1 MAQIIKHRRGSI
13 GALKDV
19 TANVGELVIATGSIG
34 DLNAPVVF
42 VGSAATAGGYKAVS
56 KIYRGSTAP
65 TLGSDYGTVMD
76 GTPFYSSNSKTF
88 YILDKDGN
96 ITMDLSGNL
105 EGNTISGITIN
116 NITGSRAT
124 FDTFVSSSALNVT
137 GNTQMGGTL
146 NVNGSTTINNNLTV
160 TGTTSVSGTTNLGS
174 SLNVT
179 GATTLYSA
187 TTINAGLTVTGNTNV
202 NSALNVTGAT
212 TLYSATTINA
222 GLTVTGTTN
231 ANGGLNV
238 TGSVNI
244 SGATSVTGALN
255 VSENTTF
262 QKDLYVSGNIYQ
274 TGSFYTQGDIVLS
287 GSINIGNS
295 LTGDTINFGGEVN
308 SHIIPTTNNTY
319 DLGTSAK
326 AWKDLYVSGTAHIGQ
341 LNLGSIQLTNL
352 DLPGYLNVTGA
363 TTLYSATTI
372 NAGLTVTG
380 NTTVS
385 GDFLANGSNSTLTAN
400 YGGNNI
406 ELVTYN
412 GATIDL
418 YGPTTINGDLTVTGT
433 TNLGSVLNV
442 TGATTLYSATTI
454 NAGLTVT
461 GTTDLNGPLNV
472 TGATTLYSAT
482 TINAGLTVTGTTDLN
497 GPLNVTGA
505 TTLYSATTI
514 NAGLTV
520 TGTTNI
526 NSALNVTGATTLY
539 SATTINANL
548 TVTGTTNVN
557 GPLNV
562 TGATTLYSATTIND
576 NLTVTGTTSVSGTTN
591 LGSALN
597 VTGATTLYSATTI
610 NADLTV
616 TGTTTLSGSISVED
630 LTEKRLVVVGVD
642 GLLTDYTGLTF
653 DNGNLNVSGAIEV
666 TNIQGTGSLYL
677 KPDLDDPR
685 LFEIYNSAAPS
696 GYTDIH
702 FLGNADFNFFGD
714 DTNYLKI
721 DDTAQTVSIVG
732 VNGVFVSSS
741 LKVTGSVNISG
752 NTSVTGAFTVASGS
766 MTSLGGDLY
775 VSGNLQVLGS
785 QTNVQLQSHT
795 VDIGDNIIQVNAY
808 SPFQRYAGLSAYDS
822 GSVGNSGSLLWD
834 STNDYWL
841 FQNANGTSSKIVG
854 VSGGTFGSEAS
865 LTSGTFPIATT
876 GNTIGD
882 SLLIY
887 SGTTLSLNGKFSV
900 DSGTGETK
908 IQGNLNISYSGA
920 TMSSGLTSNVLFI
933 NSNDDIGFISSAD
946 TTSVT
951 DRLLGYNTSTGNLEF
966 SSLIDGGTY

>member
-13 GALKDV
+13 SALKDV
-19 TANVGELVIATGSIG
+19 TANIGEFVIATGSIG
-34 DLNAPVVF
+34 DLNAPIVF
-42 VGSAATAGGYKAVS
+42 VGSDATAGGYKAVS
-56 KIYRGSTAP
+56 KIYQGSIAP
-65 TLGSDYGTVMD
+65 ILGAGYGTVMD
-76 GTPFYSSNSKTF
+76 GTPFYSSTSQSL
-88 YILDKDGN
+88 YILDRNGN
-96 ITMDLSGNL
+96 INMDLTGNL

-124 FDTFVSSSALNVT
+124 FNTFVSSSALNVT

-146 NVNGSTTINNNLTV
+146 NVEGSTTINNNLTV
-160 TGTTSVSGTTNLGS
+160 TGTT
-174 SLNVT
+174 
-179 GATTLYSA
+179 
-187 TTINAGLTVTGNTNV
+187 
-202 NSALNVTGAT
+202 
-212 TLYSATTINA
+212 
-222 GLTVTGTTN
+222 N
-231 ANGGLNV
+231 ANGPLNV

-244 SGATSVTGALN
+244 SGNTSMTGALV
-255 VSENTTF
+255 VSDYVETSLLRGTGSLLLQADKNDGRFVEIYNTSASDTHITASAGQIF
-262 QKDLYVSGNIYQ
+262 LGNDETYVKVDNYGSTKRIDIVADNGLFVSGNIYQ

-308 SHIIPTTNNTY
+308 SHIIPTTNNTF

-326 AWKDLYVSGTAHIGQ
+326 AWKDLYVSGTAYIDQ

-372 NAGLTVTG
+372 NAELTVTG

-461 GTTDLNGPLNV
+461 GTTNVNGSLNV

-482 TINAGLTVTGTTDLN
+482 TINAGLTVTGNTQ
-497 GPLNVTGA
+497 V
-505 TTLYSATTI
+505 
-514 NAGLTV
+514 
-520 TGTTNI
+520 
-526 NSALNVTGATTLY
+526 
-539 SATTINANL
+539 
-548 TVTGTTNVN
+548 
-557 GPLNV
+557 
-562 TGATTLYSATTIND
+562 
-576 NLTVTGTTSVSGTTN
+576 
-591 LGSALN
+591 
-597 VTGATTLYSATTI
+597 
-610 NADLTV
+610 
-616 TGTTTLSGSISVED
+616 
-630 LTEKRLVVVGVD
+630 
-642 GLLTDYTGLTF
+642 
-653 DNGNLNVSGAIEV
+653 
-666 TNIQGTGSLYL
+666 Q
-677 KPDLDDPR
+677 
-685 LFEIYNSAAPS
+685 
-696 GYTDIH
+696 
-702 FLGNADFNFFGD
+702 
-714 DTNYLKI
+714 
-721 DDTAQTVSIVG
+721 
-732 VNGVFVSSS
+732 
-741 LKVTGSVNISG
+741 G
-752 NTSVTGAFTVASGS
+752 NTSVTGSLTVASGS
-766 MTSLGGDLY
+766 ATMLGGNLF

-785 QTNVQLQSHT
+785 QTNVNIESHT
-795 VDIGDNIIQVNAY
+795 VNIGDNIIQVNAY

-822 GSVGNSGSLLWD
+822 GSVGDSGSLLWD

-882 SLLIY
+882 SLLTY

-900 DSGTGETK
+900 DSGSGETK
-908 IQGNLNISYSGA
+908 IQGNLNISYSGS

-933 NSNDDIGFISSAD
+933 NSNDDIGFISSTD

-966 SSLIDGGTY
+966 SSLIDGGQY

>member
-326 AWKDLYVSGTAHIGQ
+326 AWKDLYVSGTAYIDQ

-372 NAGLTVTG
+372 NA
-380 NTTVS
+380 
-385 GDFLANGSNSTLTAN
+385 
-400 YGGNNI
+400 
-406 ELVTYN
+406 
-412 GATIDL
+412 
-418 YGPTTINGDLTVTGT
+418 DLTVTG
-433 TNLGSVLNV
+433 S
-442 TGATTLYSATTI
+442 
-454 NAGLTVT
+454 
-461 GTTDLNGPLNV
+461 
-472 TGATTLYSAT
+472 
-482 TINAGLTVTGTTDLN
+482 
-497 GPLNVTGA
+497 
-505 TTLYSATTI
+505 
-514 NAGLTV
+514 
-520 TGTTNI
+520 
-526 NSALNVTGATTLY
+526 
-539 SATTINANL
+539 
-548 TVTGTTNVN
+548 
-557 GPLNV
+557 
-562 TGATTLYSATTIND
+562 
-576 NLTVTGTTSVSGTTN
+576 
-591 LGSALN
+591 
-597 VTGATTLYSATTI
+597 
-610 NADLTV
+610 
-616 TGTTTLSGSISVED
+616 TTLSGSVLVED
-630 LTEKRLVVVGVD
+630 LTEKRLVVVGLD

-677 KPDLDDPR
+677 KPDLNDSR
-685 LFEIYNSAAPS
+685 LFEIYNSAGPS

-702 FLGNADFNFFGD
+702 FVGNADLNYFGD

-721 DDTAQTVSIVG
+721 DDNAQTVSIVG

-741 LKVTGSVNISG
+741 LKVTGSVNVSG
-752 NTSVTGAFTVASGS
+752 STSITGAFTVASGS

-785 QTNVQLQSHT
+785 ATEVHLQSQT
-795 VDIGDNIIQVNAY
+795 IELDDNIIRLNAY
-808 SPFQRYAGLSAYDS
+808 SPFQRYAGFEVIDS
-822 GSVGNSGSLLWD
+822 GSTGESGSMVWD
-834 STNDYWL
+834 SQNDYWM
-841 FQNANGTSSKIVG
+841 FVSSSGQSSKFVG
-854 VSGGTFGSEAS
+854 TTAGTYGSETS
-865 LTSGTFPIATT
+865 LTSGTFPIANAS
-876 GNTIGD
+876 NTIGD
-882 SLLIY
+882 SLLTY
-887 SGTTLSLNGKFSV
+887 SGTTLAFNTNKFTIDSSNGNTLVYGSV
-900 DSGTGETK
+900 T
-908 IQGNLNISYSGA
+908 LSYSGG
-920 TMSSGLTSNVLFI
+920 TDSGSYSSYVVFRNDNDVLGFVG
-933 NSNDDIGFISSAD
+933 SND
-946 TTSVT
+946 TTNVT
-951 DRLLGYNTSTGNLEF
+951 DRLLGYNSTTGVLEF

>member
-13 GALKDV
+13 SALKDV
-19 TANVGELVIATGSIG
+19 TANIGEFVIATGSIG
-34 DLNAPVVF
+34 DLNAPIVF
-42 VGSAATAGGYKAVS
+42 VGSDATAGGYKAVS
-56 KIYRGSTAP
+56 KIYQGSIAP
-65 TLGSDYGTVMD
+65 ILGAGYGTVMD
-76 GTPFYSSNSKTF
+76 GTPFYSSTSQSL
-88 YILDKDGN
+88 YILDRNGN
-96 ITMDLSGNL
+96 INMDLTGNL

-146 NVNGSTTINNNLTV
+146 NVGGSTTINNNLTV
-160 TGTTSVSGTTNLGS
+160 TGTT
-174 SLNVT
+174 
-179 GATTLYSA
+179 
-187 TTINAGLTVTGNTNV
+187 
-202 NSALNVTGAT
+202 
-212 TLYSATTINA
+212 
-222 GLTVTGTTN
+222 N
-231 ANGGLNV
+231 ANGPLNV

-244 SGATSVTGALN
+244 SGNTSMTGALV
-255 VSENTTF
+255 VSDYVETSLLRGTGSLLLQADKNDGRFVEIYNTSASDTHITASAGQIF
-262 QKDLYVSGNIYQ
+262 LGNDETYVKVDNYGSAKRIDIVADNGLFVSGNIYQ

-308 SHIIPTTNNTY
+308 SHIIPTTNNTF

-326 AWKDLYVSGTAHIGQ
+326 AWKDLYVSGTAYIDQ

-352 DLPGYLNVTGA
+352 DLPGYLNVTGT
-363 TTLYSATTI
+363 TTLYGATII
-372 NAGLTVTG
+372 NANLTVTG
-380 NTTVS
+380 NTTVN
-385 GDFLANGSNSTLTAN
+385 GDFLANGLNSTLTAN

-406 ELVTYN
+406 ELVAYN

-418 YGPTTINGDLTVTGT
+418 YGPTTINDGLTVTGT
-433 TNLGSVLNV
+433 TSVSGVTNLGSSLNV

-454 NAGLTVT
+454 N
-461 GTTDLNGPLNV
+461 N
-472 TGATTLYSAT
+472 
-482 TINAGLTVTGTTDLN
+482 
-497 GPLNVTGA
+497 
-505 TTLYSATTI
+505 
-514 NAGLTV
+514 
-520 TGTTNI
+520 
-526 NSALNVTGATTLY
+526 
-539 SATTINANL
+539 
-548 TVTGTTNVN
+548 
-557 GPLNV
+557 
-562 TGATTLYSATTIND
+562 

-610 NADLTV
+610 NAGLTV
-616 TGTTTLSGSISVED
+616 TGTTNLNGALNVTGVTTLYSATTINNN
-630 LTEKRLVVVGVD
+630 LTVTGTTNVNGPLNVTGATT
-642 GLLTDYTGLTF
+642 LYSATTINAGLT
-653 DNGNLNVSGAIEV
+653 
-666 TNIQGTGSLYL
+666 
-677 KPDLDDPR
+677 
-685 LFEIYNSAAPS
+685 
-696 GYTDIH
+696 
-702 FLGNADFNFFGD
+702 
-714 DTNYLKI
+714 
-721 DDTAQTVSIVG
+721 
-732 VNGVFVSSS
+732 
-741 LKVTGSVNISG
+741 VTGNTQVQG

-882 SLLIY
+882 SLLTY

-900 DSGTGETK
+900 DSGSGETK
-908 IQGNLNISYSGA
+908 IQGNLNISYSGS

-933 NSNDDIGFISSAD
+933 NSNDDIGFISSTD

-966 SSLIDGGTY
+966 SSLIDGGQY

>member
-13 GALKDV
+13 SALKDV
-19 TANVGELVIATGSIG
+19 TANIGEFVIATGSIG
-34 DLNAPVVF
+34 DLNAPIVF
-42 VGSAATAGGYKAVS
+42 VGSDATAGGYKAVS
-56 KIYRGSTAP
+56 KIYQGSIAP
-65 TLGSDYGTVMD
+65 ILGAGYGTVMD
-76 GTPFYSSNSKTF
+76 GTPFYSSTSQSL
-88 YILDKDGN
+88 YILDRNGN
-96 ITMDLSGNL
+96 INMDLTGNL

-146 NVNGSTTINNNLTV
+146 NVEGLTTINNN
-160 TGTTSVSGTTNLGS
+160 
-174 SLNVT
+174 
-179 GATTLYSA
+179 
-187 TTINAGLTVTGNTNV
+187 
-202 NSALNVTGAT
+202 
-212 TLYSATTINA
+212 
-222 GLTVTGTTN
+222 LTVTGTTN

-255 VSENTTF
+255 VSEDTTF

-326 AWKDLYVSGTAHIGQ
+326 AWKDLYVSGTAYIDQ
-341 LNLGSIQLTNL
+341 LNLGSIELTNL

-372 NAGLTVTG
+372 ND
-380 NTTVS
+380 N
-385 GDFLANGSNSTLTAN
+385 
-400 YGGNNI
+400 
-406 ELVTYN
+406 
-412 GATIDL
+412 
-418 YGPTTINGDLTVTGT
+418 LTVTGT
-433 TNLGSVLNV
+433 TSVSGITNLGSSLNV

-482 TINAGLTVTGTTDLN
+482 TIN
-497 GPLNVTGA
+497 
-505 TTLYSATTI
+505 S
-514 NAGLTV
+514 
-520 TGTTNI
+520 
-526 NSALNVTGATTLY
+526 
-539 SATTINANL
+539 
-548 TVTGTTNVN
+548 
-557 GPLNV
+557 
-562 TGATTLYSATTIND
+562 
-576 NLTVTGTTSVSGTTN
+576 
-591 LGSALN
+591 
-597 VTGATTLYSATTI
+597 
-610 NADLTV
+610 DLTV
-616 TGTTTLSGSISVED
+616 TGNTTLSGSVYVED

-685 LFEIYNSAAPS
+685 LFEIYNSAGPS

-702 FLGNADFNFFGD
+702 FVGNADLNFFGD
-714 DTNYLKI
+714 DINYLKI

-741 LKVTGSVNISG
+741 LTVTGSVNVNG
-752 NTSVTGAFTVASGS
+752 NTSLTGSLTVASGS
-766 MTSLGGDLY
+766 ATMLGGDLF

-785 QTNVQLQSHT
+785 QTNVNIESHT

-822 GSVGNSGSLLWD
+822 GSVGDSGSLLWD

-841 FQNANGTSSKIVG
+841 FQNTNGTSSKIVG

-865 LTSGTFPIATT
+865 LTSGTFPIATA

-882 SLLIY
+882 SLLTY

-900 DSGTGETK
+900 DSGSGETK
-908 IQGNLNISYSGA
+908 IQGNLNISYSGS

-933 NSNDDIGFISSAD
+933 NSNDDIGFISSTD

-951 DRLLGYNTSTGNLEF
+951 DRLLGYNTATGNLEF
-966 SSLIDGGTY
+966 SSLIDGGQY

>member
-13 GALKDV
+13 SALKDV
-19 TANVGELVIATGSIG
+19 TANIGEFVIATGSIG

-42 VGSAATAGGYKAVS
+42 VGSDATAGGYRAVS
-56 KIYRGSTAP
+56 KIYQGSIAPILGAGYGST
-65 TLGSDYGTVMD
+65 MD
-76 GTPFYSSNSKTF
+76 GTPFYSSTSQSL
-88 YILDKDGN
+88 YILDRNGN
-96 ITMDLSGNL
+96 INMDLSGNL

-146 NVNGSTTINNNLTV
+146 NVEGSTTINNNLTV
-160 TGTTSVSGTTNLGS
+160 TGTT
-174 SLNVT
+174 
-179 GATTLYSA
+179 
-187 TTINAGLTVTGNTNV
+187 
-202 NSALNVTGAT
+202 
-212 TLYSATTINA
+212 
-222 GLTVTGTTN
+222 N
-231 ANGGLNV
+231 ANGPLNV

-244 SGATSVTGALN
+244 SGNTSMTGALV
-255 VSENTTF
+255 VSDGSATF
-262 QKDLYVSGNIYQ
+262 NQGLVAQNSDLLLTSGSNIKIQDGGNLQVAGDASVSGALYVSGNIYQ
-274 TGSFYTQGDIVLS
+274 TGSFYTQGDIILS
-287 GSINIGNS
+287 GSINIGDN
-295 LTGDTINFGGEVN
+295 LTGDTINFGGEIN
-308 SHIIPTTNNTY
+308 SNIIPTTNNTY
-319 DLGTSAK
+319 DLGSSAK

-372 NAGLTVTG
+372 NADLTVTG

-400 YGGNNI
+400 FGGNNI
-406 ELVTYN
+406 ELNAYN

-418 YGPTTINGDLTVTGT
+418 NGPTTINGGLTVTGT
-433 TNLGSVLNV
+433 TNVNSSLNV

-482 TINAGLTVTGTTDLN
+482 TIN
-497 GPLNVTGA
+497 
-505 TTLYSATTI
+505 S
-514 NAGLTV
+514 
-520 TGTTNI
+520 
-526 NSALNVTGATTLY
+526 
-539 SATTINANL
+539 
-548 TVTGTTNVN
+548 
-557 GPLNV
+557 
-562 TGATTLYSATTIND
+562 
-576 NLTVTGTTSVSGTTN
+576 
-591 LGSALN
+591 
-597 VTGATTLYSATTI
+597 
-610 NADLTV
+610 DLTV
-616 TGTTTLSGSISVED
+616 TGNTTLSGSVYVED
-630 LTEKRLVVVGVD
+630 LTEKRLVVAGTN
-642 GLLTDYTGLTF
+642 GLLTNYSGLTF

-685 LFEIYNSAAPS
+685 LFEIYNSAGPS

-702 FLGNADFNFFGD
+702 FVGNADLNFFGD

-741 LKVTGSVNISG
+741 LTVTGSVNVNG
-752 NTSVTGAFTVASGS
+752 NTSLTGSLTVASGS
-766 MTSLGGDLY
+766 ATMLGGDLF

-785 QTNVQLQSHT
+785 QTNVNIESHT

-822 GSVGNSGSLLWD
+822 GSVGDSGSLLWD

-882 SLLIY
+882 SLLTY

-900 DSGTGETK
+900 DSGSGETK

-920 TMSSGLTSNVLFI
+920 TMTSGVTSNVLFI
-933 NSNDDIGFISSAD
+933 NSNDDIGFIGSTD

-966 SSLIDGGTY
+966 SSLIDGGQY